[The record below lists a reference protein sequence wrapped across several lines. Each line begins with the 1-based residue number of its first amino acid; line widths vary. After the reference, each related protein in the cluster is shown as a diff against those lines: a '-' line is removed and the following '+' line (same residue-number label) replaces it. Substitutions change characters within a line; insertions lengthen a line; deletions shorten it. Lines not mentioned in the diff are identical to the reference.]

1 MEAQQLMN
9 HKKFY
14 LQYQKDM
21 KRVAL
26 KKISL
31 LLICSVFLF
40 GSGWAQKKSDQL
52 QAEQNKLEKKLSTT
66 KSLLEKVKRGTQNS
80 LSELKLI
87 ETQVRD
93 REELV
98 QNVDNQIRGAELTIS
113 SKSQEV
119 KLLQKRVYS
128 LKEQYRRLLIYA
140 YKHRNKYGKMMY
152 VFSSSNYFEAVKR
165 NNYLRRVS
173 DIQRKQFKLIK
184 QSQRFIK
191 TEINSIKT
199 EKEKKEELLVL
210 KIEEKNKMLSDKE
223 KKQQALNKL
232 KKDESKLLADLKTA
246 ERQKT
251 ELKRRIKQAIEKE
264 IAEAEAKARK
274 EQQRQEAKAT
284 PSGNNGT
291 TSSTVSAKPADKKLV
306 ITETKESAALS
317 KNFESNRGRLPWPVL
332 KGSIVEGYG
341 KNPHPT
347 IPNVYTNNNGIDIGA
362 PRNAQ
367 VRSVFQGEVTSVLN
381 IPGAGKVIII
391 KHGNYRTVYSNLQEV
406 YVSVGANVGTKQAI
420 GSLLTES
427 DGGLSTA
434 HFEIHQVINGMV
446 QRINPTLWLAQ

>member
-1 MEAQQLMN
+1 
-9 HKKFY
+9 
-14 LQYQKDM
+14 M

-40 GSGWAQKKSDQL
+40 GNGWTQKKSDQL

-113 SKSQEV
+113 SKAQEV
-119 KLLQKRVYS
+119 KLLQKRVFS

-152 VFSSSNYFEAVKR
+152 IFSSSNYFEAVKR

-184 QSQRFIK
+184 QSQQYIK
-191 TEINSIKT
+191 TEINAIKT
-199 EKEKKEELLVL
+199 EKVKKEELLVL

-223 KKQQALNKL
+223 KKQKALEKL
-232 KKDESKLLADLKTA
+232 KKDEVKLLADLKTA
-246 ERQKT
+246 ERQKN

-274 EQQRQEAKAT
+274 EQQRLEAKANA
-284 PSGNNGT
+284 NNNNT
-291 TSSTVSAKPADKKLV
+291 NATTAATSSNKPAEKKLV
-306 ITETKESAALS
+306 ITETKESVALS

-332 KGSIVEGYG
+332 KGSITEGYG

-367 VRSVFQGEVTSVLN
+367 VRAVFQGEVTSVLN

-406 YVSVGANVGTKQAI
+406 YVSVGSSVGTKQSI

-434 HFEIHQVINGMV
+434 HFEIHQVINGTV

>member
-1 MEAQQLMN
+1 
-9 HKKFY
+9 
-14 LQYQKDM
+14 M

-40 GSGWAQKKSDQL
+40 GNGWTQKKSDQL

-66 KSLLEKVKRGTQNS
+66 KSLLEKVKKGTQNS

-113 SKSQEV
+113 SKDKEV
-119 KLLQKRVYS
+119 KLLQKKVLT

-152 VFSSSNYFEAVKR
+152 IFSSSNYFEAVKR

-191 TEINSIKT
+191 TEITSIKT

-223 KKQQALNKL
+223 KKQKALDKL
-232 KKDESKLLADLKTA
+232 KKDETKLIADLKTA

-274 EQQRQEAKAT
+274 EQQRQEAK
-284 PSGNNGT
+284 T
-291 TSSTVSAKPADKKLV
+291 TSSGSNASNSAATSAKPTEKKLV

-362 PRNAQ
+362 PRNSQ
-367 VRSVFQGEVTSVLN
+367 VRAVFQGEVTSVLN

-434 HFEIHQVINGMV
+434 HFEIHQVINGTV

>member
-1 MEAQQLMN
+1 
-9 HKKFY
+9 
-14 LQYQKDM
+14 M

-119 KLLQKRVYS
+119 KLLQKKVLT
-128 LKEQYRRLLIYA
+128 LKEQYKRLLIYA

-152 VFSSSNYFEAVKR
+152 IFSSSNYFEAVKR

-191 TEINSIKT
+191 TEITSIKT

-232 KKDESKLLADLKTA
+232 KKDETKLLADLKTA

-274 EQQRQEAKAT
+274 EQQRKEAKAA
-284 PSGNNGT
+284 PSGNNAT
-291 TSSTVSAKPADKKLV
+291 TSSTANASAKPAEKKLV
-306 ITETKESAALS
+306 ITETKESVALS

-434 HFEIHQVINGMV
+434 HFEIHQVINGTV

>member
-1 MEAQQLMN
+1 
-9 HKKFY
+9 
-14 LQYQKDM
+14 M

-40 GSGWAQKKSDQL
+40 GNGWAQKKSDQL

-113 SKSQEV
+113 SKAQEV
-119 KLLQKRVYS
+119 KLLQKRVFS

-152 VFSSSNYFEAVKR
+152 IFSSSNYFEAVKR

-184 QSQRFIK
+184 QSQTFIK

-223 KKQQALNKL
+223 KKQKALDKL
-232 KKDESKLLADLKTA
+232 KKDEVKLMADLKTA
-246 ERQKT
+246 ERQKN

-274 EQQRQEAKAT
+274 EQQRQEAKANANT
-284 PSGNNGT
+284 NNT
-291 TSSTVSAKPADKKLV
+291 NATTAATSSSKPAEKKLV
-306 ITETKESAALS
+306 ITETKESVALS

-332 KGSIVEGYG
+332 KGSITEGYG

-367 VRSVFQGEVTSVLN
+367 VRAVFQGEVTSVLN

-406 YVSVGANVGTKQAI
+406 YVSVGSSVGTKQSI

-427 DGGLSTA
+427 DGGLSIA
-434 HFEIHQVINGMV
+434 HFEIHQVINGTV

>member
-1 MEAQQLMN
+1 
-9 HKKFY
+9 
-14 LQYQKDM
+14 M
-21 KRVAL
+21 KHVAL

-40 GSGWAQKKSDQL
+40 GNGWTQKKSDQL

-66 KSLLEKVKRGTQNS
+66 KSLLEKVKKGTQNS

-128 LKEQYRRLLIYA
+128 LKAQYRRLLIYA

-152 VFSSSNYFEAVKR
+152 IFSSSNYFEAVKR

-191 TEINSIKT
+191 TEITSIKT

-264 IAEAEAKARK
+264 IAEAAAKARK
-274 EQQRQEAKAT
+274 EQQRQEAKAAAA
-284 PSGNNGT
+284 GNNS
-291 TSSTVSAKPADKKLV
+291 TSSATAAAKPAEKKLV

-367 VRSVFQGEVTSVLN
+367 VRAVFQGEVTSVLN

-406 YVSVGANVGTKQAI
+406 YVSVGANVGTKQSI
-420 GSLLTES
+420 GSLLPES

-434 HFEIHQVINGMV
+434 HFEIHQVINGTV

>member
-1 MEAQQLMN
+1 
-9 HKKFY
+9 
-14 LQYQKDM
+14 M
-21 KRVAL
+21 KRVDL
-26 KKISL
+26 KKISF
-31 LLICSVFLF
+31 LLICCLVFL
-40 GSGWAQKKSDQL
+40 GSAWSQKKSDQL

-66 KSLLEKVKRGTQNS
+66 KSLLDKVKKGAQNS

-87 ETQVRD
+87 ESQVRD

-113 SKSQEV
+113 SKDKEV
-119 KLLQKRVYS
+119 KLLQKKVLT

-152 VFSSSNYFEAVKR
+152 IFSSSNYFEAVKR

-191 TEINSIKT
+191 TEITSIKT
-199 EKEKKEELLVL
+199 EKEKKEELLAL

-232 KKDESKLLADLKTA
+232 KKDEVKLLADLKTA

-284 PSGNNGT
+284 ASGNNTT
-291 TSSTVSAKPADKKLV
+291 TSATTSTKPTEKKLV

-362 PRNAQ
+362 PRNTQ
-367 VRSVFQGEVTSVLN
+367 VRAVFQGEVTSVLN

-391 KHGNYRTVYSNLQEV
+391 KHGNYRTVYSNLQDV
-406 YVSVGANVGTKQAI
+406 YVSVGTSVGTKQAI
-420 GSLLTES
+420 GSLLSDS

-434 HFEIHQVINGMV
+434 HFEIHQVINGTV

>member
-1 MEAQQLMN
+1 
-9 HKKFY
+9 
-14 LQYQKDM
+14 M

-40 GSGWAQKKSDQL
+40 GNGWAQKKSDQL

-113 SKSQEV
+113 SKAQEV
-119 KLLQKRVYS
+119 KLLQKRVFS

-152 VFSSSNYFEAVKR
+152 IFSSSNYFEAVKR

-184 QSQRFIK
+184 QSQTFIK

-223 KKQQALNKL
+223 KKQKALDKL
-232 KKDESKLLADLKTA
+232 KKDEVKLMADLKTA
-246 ERQKT
+246 ERQKN

-274 EQQRQEAKAT
+274 EQQRQEAKANANT
-284 PSGNNGT
+284 NNNT
-291 TSSTVSAKPADKKLV
+291 NATTAATSSSKPAEKKLV
-306 ITETKESAALS
+306 ITETKESVALS

-332 KGSIVEGYG
+332 KGSITEGYG

-367 VRSVFQGEVTSVLN
+367 VRAVFQGEVTSVLN

-406 YVSVGANVGTKQAI
+406 YVSVGSSVGTKQSI

-434 HFEIHQVINGMV
+434 HFEIHQVINGTV

>member
-1 MEAQQLMN
+1 
-9 HKKFY
+9 
-14 LQYQKDM
+14 M

-26 KKISL
+26 MKISL

-40 GSGWAQKKSDQL
+40 GNGWAQKKSDQL

-119 KLLQKRVYS
+119 KLLQKKVLT
-128 LKEQYRRLLIYA
+128 LKEQYKRLLIYA

-152 VFSSSNYFEAVKR
+152 IFSSSNYFEAVKR

-191 TEINSIKT
+191 TEITSIKT

-232 KKDESKLLADLKTA
+232 KKDETKLLADLKTT

-274 EQQRQEAKAT
+274 EQQRKEAKAA
-284 PSGNNGT
+284 PSGNNAT
-291 TSSTVSAKPADKKLV
+291 TSSTANASAKPAEKKLV
-306 ITETKESAALS
+306 ITETKESVALS

-427 DGGLSTA
+427 EGGLSTA
-434 HFEIHQVINGMV
+434 HFEIHQVINGTV

>member
-1 MEAQQLMN
+1 
-9 HKKFY
+9 
-14 LQYQKDM
+14 M

-26 KKISL
+26 MKISL

-40 GSGWAQKKSDQL
+40 GNGWAQKKSDQL

-119 KLLQKRVYS
+119 KLLQKKVLT
-128 LKEQYRRLLIYA
+128 LKEQYKRLLIYA

-152 VFSSSNYFEAVKR
+152 IFSSSNYFEAVKR

-191 TEINSIKT
+191 TEITSIKT

-232 KKDESKLLADLKTA
+232 KKDETKLLADLKTA

-274 EQQRQEAKAT
+274 EQQRKEAKAA
-284 PSGNNGT
+284 PSGNNAT
-291 TSSTVSAKPADKKLV
+291 TSSTANASAKPAEKKLV
-306 ITETKESAALS
+306 ITETKESVALS

-406 YVSVGANVGTKQAI
+406 YVSVGANVGTKQTI

-427 DGGLSTA
+427 EGGLSTA
-434 HFEIHQVINGMV
+434 HFEIHQVINGTV

>member
-1 MEAQQLMN
+1 
-9 HKKFY
+9 
-14 LQYQKDM
+14 M
-21 KRVAL
+21 KHVAL

-40 GSGWAQKKSDQL
+40 GNGWTQKKSDQL

-66 KSLLEKVKRGTQNS
+66 KSLLEKVKKGTQNS

-128 LKEQYRRLLIYA
+128 LKAQYRRLLIYA

-152 VFSSSNYFEAVKR
+152 IFSSSNYFEAVKR

-191 TEINSIKT
+191 TEITSIKT
-199 EKEKKEELLVL
+199 EKEKKEELLIL

-264 IAEAEAKARK
+264 IAEAAAKARK
-274 EQQRQEAKAT
+274 EQQRQEAKAVAA
-284 PSGNNGT
+284 GNNS
-291 TSSTVSAKPADKKLV
+291 TSSATAVAKPAEKKLV

-367 VRSVFQGEVTSVLN
+367 VRAVFQGEVTSVLN

-406 YVSVGANVGTKQAI
+406 YVSVGANVGTKQSI

-434 HFEIHQVINGMV
+434 HFEIHQVINGTV